1 MGCSCVIEI
10 TLPYPPSVNR
20 LWRAKKGGGV
30 YRSAEYVSWQKAAAW
45 ELAVQVKSRS
55 IRGRYRLTI
64 EAVAPDKRR
73 RDLANLE
80 KALSDALVAAH
91 VIEDDSLCQELHM
104 RWVESGPPIRM
115 IIEGIEGGKEI

>member
-1 MGCSCVIEI
+1 VIEI
-10 TLPYPPSVNR
+10 NLPYPPSVNR

-45 ELAVQVKSRS
+45 EIAIQVKSRS
-55 IRGRYRLTI
+55 IQGRYRLTI

-80 KALSDALVAAH
+80 KALSDALVAAK
-91 VIEDDSLCQELHM
+91 VVEDDSFCHELHM
-104 RWVESGPPIRM
+104 YWVEVGPPIKI
-115 IIEGIEGGKEI
+115 IIEGIQGGKEI

>member
-1 MGCSCVIEI
+1 MIEI

-30 YRSAEYVSWQKAAAW
+30 YRSAEYVNWKKAAAW

-55 IRGRYRLTI
+55 IQGRFKILI

-73 RDLANLE
+73 RDIDNIC
-80 KALSDALVAAH
+80 KAILDVLVAAR
-91 VIEDDSLCQELHM
+91 VIEDDHMCRDLHV
-104 RWVESGPPIRM
+104 RWVEGGPPVRIE
-115 IIEGIEGGKEI
+115 IEGIEGGKEI

>member
-1 MGCSCVIEI
+1 MIEI